1 MHLEKTECW
10 KFRQYQYFGFS
21 VLIKGFYVFGGIF
34 VKGGCRYICYK
45 YKFDKNV
52 DRTSVFKDS
61 IERVL

>member
-34 VKGGCRYICYK
+34 VKGECKYICYK
-45 YKFDKNV
+45 YEFDK
-52 DRTSVFKDS
+52 KCG
-61 IERVL
+61 